1 MRDFRNIQAWHKAH
15 ALVLQTYRVTRS
27 FPADERFNLTSQVRR
42 AALSIPTSI
51 AEGCGR
57 ETDRELAR
65 FLQIA
70 AGSASELEYLM
81 LAARDLSYID
91 AEAHGSLDISVNE
104 VKKMLNAFVR
114 SLRVSANKANG

>member
-1 MRDFRNIQAWHKAH
+1 MRDFRNTQAWHKAH

>member
-1 MRDFRNIQAWHKAH
+1 MRDFRNTQAWHKAH

-42 AALSIPTSI
+42 AALSIPTNI